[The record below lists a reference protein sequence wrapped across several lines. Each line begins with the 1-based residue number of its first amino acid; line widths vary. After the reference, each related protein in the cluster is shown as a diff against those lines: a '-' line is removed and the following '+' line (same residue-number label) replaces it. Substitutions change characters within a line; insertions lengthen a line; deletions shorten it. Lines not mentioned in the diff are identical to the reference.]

1 MKFDFD
7 NTTTMLLTP
16 NPVFQGTTTA
26 VGTTATTAFI
36 IDGEKGERYFN
47 PKKVATTLASS
58 TAATIVTT
66 ATNNHNNEEYQRT
79 LNQLKQANV
88 VRDIDEMLA
97 AESPEY
103 LDALL
108 AMIDERE
115 QELASLEQQE
125 EKVHVKHL

>member
-1 MKFDFD
+1 MEFLE
-7 NTTTMLLTP
+7 NSTTILLTP
-16 NPVFQGTTTA
+16 NPVLQGTTTA

-88 VRDIDEMLA
+88 VRDTQEMIA
-97 AESPEY
+97 AQSPDD

-108 AMIDERE
+108 AMIDAKE
-115 QELASLEQQE
+115 QKLASLEQQE